1 MIGRA
6 KEGIGWRRQT
16 GKRIRP
22 LLMLVCLV
30 AVPSCQY
37 FHYPNAASLMKLE
50 SGSSVQEGEVTVN
63 DGDDT
68 QVSFKKAFQSP
79 PRLTIVELRQSKFD
93 KKPFASSDFQILQLE
108 STNFKIQ
115 NTHSEQRLGS
125 WATVKWRAE
134 GILAE
139 KKRPQTGTGSGPRGQ
154 NGKPTQDQIVDRIKD
169 LGGKVTV
176 YPLSAGTIIGI
187 DLHRTK
193 ATDADLQMLEGLTQL
208 RTLNL
213 YGAPITDA
221 GLKYVSGMTSLQT
234 LYLNETAVTNA
245 GLASLQGLTHLSELG
260 LHDTH
265 ITDEGLFYLRS
276 LANLQSLSLSGAQI
290 TDQGLMHLKPF
301 HDLKKLVLSRTSVTT
316 AGIQELMRALPKVQ
330 IIR

>member
-1 MIGRA
+1 MVGQR
-6 KEGIGWRRQT
+6 KDESGWLRRT
-16 GKRIRP
+16 GKRTRP
-22 LLMLVCLV
+22 LLILVSLV
-30 AVPSCQY
+30 AVPSCQD
-37 FHYPNAASLMKLE
+37 FHYPNGAALIKLDF
-50 SGSSVQEGEVTVN
+50 GSSVQEGEVTLN

-93 KKPFASSDFQILQLE
+93 KKPFAISDFQIVQVE
-108 STNFKIQ
+108 STYFKIQ

-139 KKRPQTGTGSGPRGQ
+139 KKRPKTVTGSASLGQ
-154 NGKPTQDQIVDRIKD
+154 NGKPTQDQIIDRIKE

-176 YPLSAGTIIGI
+176 YPLSAGTIIGV

-193 ATDADLQMLEGLTQL
+193 ATDADLQMLQGLTQL

-221 GLKYVSGMTSLQT
+221 GLRYVSGITSLQT

-260 LHDTH
+260 LHDTRV
-265 ITDEGLFYLRS
+265 TDEGLFYLRS
-276 LANLQSLSLSGAQI
+276 LTNLQSLSLSGAQI
-290 TDQGLMHLKPF
+290 TDQGLMQLKPF

-316 AGIQELMRALPKVQ
+316 AGIQELKRALPKVQ